1 MSRKEQI
8 AEARR
13 SGLSYRKIGKELG
26 ISGTRV
32 WQIANKTKSKKRRE
46 LTEKDCSFPN
56 IRRWANENGVRIG
69 DIAIILYGRRE
80 GVYTMQ
86 ARKVL
91 TGGGYLYKDKID
103 IPLRATGMSY
113 EEAFADG

>member
-1 MSRKEQI
+1 MDRKEQI
-8 AEARR
+8 AEKRR
-13 SGLSYRKIGKELG
+13 NGLSYRKIGKELG
-26 ISGTRV
+26 ISASRA
-32 WQIANKTKSKKRRE
+32 WQIENKAKPKTRRV

-69 DIAIILYGRRE
+69 DIAIILYRRRE

-91 TGGGYLYKDKID
+91 TGSGYLHKDLID
-103 IPLRATGMSY
+103 KLLAFTGMSY